1 MDKRKERYLTMLDE
15 ESKIRALA
23 DNYDLEF
30 LLEESDV
37 RVIHV
42 IKYLVDEGFLDLDDY
57 FNFDAEL
64 KEWRRLEE

>member
-1 MDKRKERYLTMLDE
+1 MDKREERYLTMLDE

-64 KEWRRLEE
+64 EEWRRLEE

>member
-42 IKYLVDEGFLDLDDY
+42 IKYLVEEGFLDLDDY

-64 KEWRRLEE
+64 EEWRRLEE

>member
-1 MDKRKERYLTMLDE
+1 VDKRKERYLTMFDE

-30 LLEESDV
+30 LLAESDV

-57 FNFDAEL
+57 FNFDAEIE
-64 KEWRRLEE
+64 EWRRIEE